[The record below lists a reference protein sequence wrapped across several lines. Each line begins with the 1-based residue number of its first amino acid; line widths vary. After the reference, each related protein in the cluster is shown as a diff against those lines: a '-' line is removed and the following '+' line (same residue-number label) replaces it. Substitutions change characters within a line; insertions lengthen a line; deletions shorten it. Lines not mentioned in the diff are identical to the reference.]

1 MKNSTVQ
8 SYSQLYALRWGLEYE
23 LSNVVNFYSGEDKN
37 VVERYFKKRIVEIK
51 EEEKECLKVQIS

>member
-37 VVERYFKKRIVEIK
+37 IVERYFKKRIVEIK

>member
-1 MKNSTVQ
+1 MKNSPVQ

-37 VVERYFKKRIVEIK
+37 IVERYFKKRIVEIK